1 MLEASALEFGRAAFD
16 VLFAA
21 SLKAVALIFVVWLA
35 LLLIRPRRPAL
46 QHGVWA
52 AVLCGMLLLP
62 VLGLLSLWPQFS
74 STVVVETAIPV
85 ATVSGFSMAEGPNL
99 AASTASS
106 LDWKGLTGLLSLMV
120 TSVFVSRFLLARH
133 QLLRV
138 IARADAVD
146 DPAVQHLAESV
157 LKVTKF
163 ARCPRIVS
171 SPEVGTPAVFGYLQ
185 QAIILP
191 ISWQTWSQE
200 KLSAVLSHELAHVA
214 RRDGWIATAAS
225 LNASVFWFHPLAWW
239 LRHKLRMSAEMACD
253 DHAVMVDRD
262 PEGYAETL
270 LEIAKSGRDKR
281 ALPALIP
288 AMAHTAKV
296 TRRIER
302 ILRNSGFQ
310 SGMLSWTA
318 RRRLTVAALT
328 ATVLLSFVSITVGQS
343 DGVGLSGSVL
353 DATGARI
360 PGATVFIIDPARNIT
375 EATTTSP
382 AGSYRLDGL
391 LPSATYEIEIR
402 ARGFAVGRQT
412 VDLTS
417 DRHMDITLEV
427 GRVQEAIVIAGKRSA
442 DDASQPQ
449 PPRKRIR
456 IGGNVQPVNLL
467 QHIKPIYPADAEQEG
482 VEGTV
487 LLEAVISKEG
497 EPVGLKATN
506 TVVDQRLVSAAMEAV
521 RLWRYKPAL
530 LNGEPVEV
538 VTTMSIVFRLP

>member
-1 MLEASALEFGRAAFD
+1 
-16 VLFAA
+16 
-21 SLKAVALIFVVWLA
+21 
-35 LLLIRPRRPAL
+35 
-46 QHGVWA
+46 
-52 AVLCGMLLLP
+52 
-62 VLGLLSLWPQFS
+62 
-74 STVVVETAIPV
+74 
-85 ATVSGFSMAEGPNL
+85 
-99 AASTASS
+99 
-106 LDWKGLTGLLSLMV
+106 
-120 TSVFVSRFLLARH
+120 
-133 QLLRV
+133 
-138 IARADAVD
+138 
-146 DPAVQHLAESV
+146 
-157 LKVTKF
+157 
-163 ARCPRIVS
+163 
-171 SPEVGTPAVFGYLQ
+171 
-185 QAIILP
+185 
-191 ISWQTWSQE
+191 
-200 KLSAVLSHELAHVA
+200 
-214 RRDGWIATAAS
+214 
-225 LNASVFWFHPLAWW
+225 
-239 LRHKLRMSAEMACD
+239 MACD

-270 LEIAKSGRDKR
+270 LEIAKSERDKR

-302 ILRNSGFQ
+302 ILRNRGLQ
-310 SGMLSWTA
+310 SGLLSRTA
-318 RRRLTVAALT
+318 RRHLSVAALS
-328 ATVLLSFVSITVGQS
+328 ATVLLSLVSITVGQS
-343 DGVGLSGSVL
+343 DGVSLSGSVL

-456 IGGNVQPVNLL
+456 IGGNVEPVNLL